1 LTNRGSGI
9 VEGHTVRTYD
19 ADIGLLRSQLLAMG
33 GLVIDQVSVAVEA
46 FLQGDAGLWETV
58 IEREQEVNRYDTSIE
73 GLVFNLLAKRQP
85 MGVDLR
91 VVLAYH
97 KAATDIERCGDEAKK
112 IAKIA
117 RRLAAED
124 VAPDQAFDAR
134 LKSMANL
141 ASRLLREVIEA
152 LDDTDEFRAVQAAQS
167 DAELDA
173 AYEQALDEIH
183 RKLIADPALMASAA
197 EMVTVIKALER
208 IGDHAKNIGRYVVF
222 IVRGK
227 DVRHVK
233 TSKLDRELAP

>member
-1 LTNRGSGI
+1 MTDRGTDI
-9 VEGHTVRTYD
+9 MEGHTVRTYD
-19 ADIGLLRSQLLAMG
+19 ADFGRLRSQFLAMG
-33 GLVIDQVSVAVEA
+33 GLVIDQVAVAVQA
-46 FLQGDAGLWETV
+46 LLQGDAGLWETV
-58 IEREQEVNRYDTSIE
+58 IEREHEVNRYDTGIE
-73 GLVFNLLAKRQP
+73 GLVFHLLAKRQP

-117 RRLAAED
+117 RRLAAENAAQD
-124 VAPDQAFDAR
+124 EAFHAR
-134 LKSMANL
+134 LKNMSSL
-141 ASRLLREVIEA
+141 ATTLLREVIEA
-152 LDDTDEFRAVQAAQS
+152 LDDTDELRAVQAAQS
-167 DAELDA
+167 DAQLDA
-173 AYEQALDEIH
+173 AYEEALDEIH

-222 IVRGK
+222 IVKGK

>member
-1 LTNRGSGI
+1 MTDRGSGI

-33 GLVIDQVSVAVEA
+33 GLVIDQVAVAVQA
-46 FLQGDAGLWETV
+46 FLQGEAGLWETV
-58 IEREQEVNRYDTSIE
+58 IEREQEVNRYDTGIE

-124 VAPDQAFDAR
+124 VAPDEAFDAR

-141 ASRLLREVIEA
+141 ATRLLREVIEA

-167 DAELDA
+167 DAQLDA